1 MKTAFIAKAA
11 RGGDNSHLPCRA
23 YTKLNG
29 GRSAKT
35 DGVFD
40 SGCIAPI
47 TTKEVINDMKMKLE
61 PVKEPLLIIQAD

>member
-1 MKTAFIAKAA
+1 MQSI
-11 RGGDNSHLPCRA
+11 HQ
-23 YTKLNG
+23 LNG

-40 SGCIAPI
+40 SGCTAPI

-61 PVKEPLLIIQAD
+61 PVKEPLLIIQADGTALRIIGSAIIFLESDN